1 MITCSYLKLIITP
14 QQSIENLSDGV
25 ALTRKG
31 VMTMKKASKMA
42 ACTVFDHASYEK
54 IEKTVKSAMRL
65 AGYRSQFNKQDCQ
78 DYLQNI
84 MVRLCTLTYEP
95 QKNVPVDCFVRMVV
109 KGELINIINSKNHA
123 IRSVTDYFEGIK
135 GQEWYLDSIPCYKSN
150 HPTPLDIL
158 LKEELWA
165 NADPELVKKYE

>member
-1 MITCSYLKLIITP
+1 
-14 QQSIENLSDGV
+14 
-25 ALTRKG
+25 
-31 VMTMKKASKMA
+31 MKKASKMA

-123 IRSVTDYFEGIK
+123 IRSVTDYFEGMVT
-135 GQEWYLDSIPCYKSN
+135 ETLNLDAMACYKSTV
-150 HPTPLDIL
+150 PTPLEIL
-158 LKEELWA
+158 LKDELWR
-165 NADPELVKKYE
+165 NADEDLVKKFE